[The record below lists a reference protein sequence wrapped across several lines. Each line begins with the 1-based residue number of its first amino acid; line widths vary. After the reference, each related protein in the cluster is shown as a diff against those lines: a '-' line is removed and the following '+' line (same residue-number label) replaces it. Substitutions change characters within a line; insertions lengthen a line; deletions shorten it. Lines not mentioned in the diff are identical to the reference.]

1 MSSECQYQEKT
12 RACDYCDVD
21 FIPEQL
27 QVVMHRNGWNRVV
40 CDDCIREPMLIITY
54 KDGHSMAMTQDEAD
68 KLHKLW
74 EAYNKSNSRTYNG
87 RKVKLEN
94 YFLKLNKKYDREDQ
108 MFLERP
114 ELFRSK

>member
-27 QVVMHRNGWNRVV
+27 QVVMHINGWQHVL
-40 CDDCIREPMLIITY
+40 CDNCIKEPMLIIQY
-54 KDGHSMAMTQDEAD
+54 KDGHHMVMTPEEHSNLDT
-68 KLHKLW
+68 LW
-74 EAYNKSNSRTYNG
+74 KSYYEHNRRTYYG

-94 YFLKLNKKYDREDQ
+94 CFLKLNKKYEN
-108 MFLERP
+108 
-114 ELFRSK
+114 K